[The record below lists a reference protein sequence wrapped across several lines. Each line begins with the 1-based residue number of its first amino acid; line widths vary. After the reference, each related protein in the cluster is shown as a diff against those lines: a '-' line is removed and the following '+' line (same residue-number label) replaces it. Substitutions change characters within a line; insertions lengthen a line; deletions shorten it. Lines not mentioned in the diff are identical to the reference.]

1 MTAFRNS
8 FARAFEKWKQGLI
21 SESDFRP
28 TVGIVKLS
36 FLAAVIG
43 FAAAVIAFILYHL
56 IGLVTNIAFYH
67 RFAFTFVPPSGG
79 SPKWAILIAP
89 VVGGLIVGLMAKY
102 GSERIRGH
110 GIPEALEAI
119 LFQKSMMTFR
129 VAILKPLS
137 AAIAIGTGGPF
148 GAEGPIIMTGGA
160 VGSLFGQFFYLTSM
174 ERRTLL
180 VAGAAAGMSAT
191 FATPIAATLLAVELL
206 LFEMRPR
213 STIPVAIACFM
224 ADVLRPY
231 LIGPGPLFP
240 LHLHF
245 QMSAVGWCLAAASGI
260 FAALLGA
267 LLTAIVYK
275 AEDGFNKLPV
285 HWMWWPAIGA
295 VAVGLGGY
303 FEPHALGVGYNTIRE
318 ILTGKFVGIGLLAF
332 MVAKSFMW
340 AIYLGSG
347 TSGGV
352 LAPLLVMGAGLGG
365 IESLFFAGASSPLAW
380 PLISMGAILASVMRV
395 PFTAILFAL
404 ELTHNVSLLPALLI
418 ACTVAYEVSVFI
430 MKRSILTEK
439 VARRGFDI
447 FREYS
452 VDLLE
457 HIYVHD
463 VMTKEVMTVPGDIA
477 IKDLADQ
484 YFGAQ
489 QKYRAYPVVDNDGRA
504 LGIIDRSRL
513 SQFEEA
519 SSDGSR
525 KLADLLA
532 AEPPPIVAYPNEI
545 CREVAIRESVEK
557 LDRLPVVTYDG
568 RQQLLGMITRYDLLK
583 PYTQIYY
590 EEKAKE
596 RFFRHGGSRPNKP
609 DLSSGRPLPTSGA
622 EPSSTSSPD
631 KVHQ

>member
-1 MTAFRNS
+1 MTALQNS
-8 FARAFEKWKQGLI
+8 LARIFEQWKQDMVGQ
-21 SESDFRP
+21 SDFRP
-28 TVGIVKLS
+28 TLGIIKLS
-36 FLAAVIG
+36 FLAVIIG
-43 FAAAVIAFILYHL
+43 FAAAVVAFILYHL

-79 SPKWAILIAP
+79 SPNWLIIIAP
-89 VVGGLIVGLMAKY
+89 IVGALIVGFMAKY

-119 LFQKSMMTFR
+119 LFQKSMMTFK

-160 VGSLFGQFFYLTSM
+160 VGSLIGQFFYLTSM

-180 VAGAAAGMSAT
+180 VAGAAAGMAAT
-191 FATPIAATLLAVELL
+191 FATPIAATLLAVELM
-206 LFEMRPR
+206 LFELRPR

-224 ADVLRPY
+224 AYALRPY
-231 LIGPGPLFP
+231 LLGAGPLFP
-240 LHLHF
+240 LHIHF
-245 QMSAVGWCLAAASGI
+245 QMRAVGWCMAAVSGI
-260 FAALLGA
+260 FAGLLA
-267 LLTAIVYK
+267 YLLTVAVYK
-275 AEDGFNKLPV
+275 AEDAYHKLPI

-295 VAVGLGGY
+295 VAVSVGGY
-303 FEPHALGVGYNTIRE
+303 FEPHALGVGYNVIRE
-318 ILTGKFVGIGLLAF
+318 ILTGKFVGIGILSF
-332 MVAKSFMW
+332 MVAKSLMW

-365 IESLFFAGASSPLAW
+365 LESMFFTGASNPLAW

-418 ACTVAYEVSVFI
+418 ACMVAYEVSVFI

-439 VARRGFDI
+439 VSRRGFDI
-447 FREYS
+447 FREYF

-463 VMTKEVMTVPGDIA
+463 VMTQEVMTISGDIT
-477 IKDLADQ
+477 IKELADQ

-489 QKYRAYPVVDNDGRA
+489 QKYRAYPVVDKDGRA
-504 LGIIDRSRL
+504 LGIIDRSYL
-513 SQFEEA
+513 SRFEKED
-519 SSDGSR
+519 SDGSR
-525 KLADLLA
+525 TLADLLDK
-532 AEPPPIVAYPNEI
+532 EPPPVVAYPNEN

-557 LDRLPVVTYDG
+557 LDRLPVVSSDG
-568 RQQLLGMITRYDLLK
+568 RQRLLGMITRYDLLK
-583 PYTQIYY
+583 PYTQYYY

-596 RFFRHGGSRPNKP
+596 RFFRHGANRHTPG
-609 DLSSGRPLPTSGA
+609 LSNERPLPTNDA
-622 EPSSTSSPD
+622 EPNSTSSPD
-631 KVHQ
+631 KMHQ